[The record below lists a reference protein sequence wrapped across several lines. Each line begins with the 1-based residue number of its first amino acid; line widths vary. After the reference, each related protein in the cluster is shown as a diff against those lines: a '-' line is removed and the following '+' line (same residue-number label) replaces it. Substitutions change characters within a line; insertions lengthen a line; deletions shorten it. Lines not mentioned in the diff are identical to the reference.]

1 MKALLYIPLL
11 FYCTNI
17 YPLLFVKTPQDSHT
31 IFIPTHNTVLPCSRL
46 SASFSNQPVLFLQ
59 HLTESQHKMSNL
71 RAILDR
77 LVQENL
83 HGPID
88 PGTQQDTVKGHA
100 IRQAQQAQTVG
111 HARGA
116 HADPYRDFRESQHHD
131 IDLDAHDPRWRQLFH
146 ELFVSDQSDDRND
159 DLLFFVQR
167 VSDEVENGG
176 LGVDPVFVKRKVK
189 GTDGR
194 DILTPEQ
201 EDVVLWKDTFF
212 LNVIVQL
219 QCKLTV
225 AVCSRVSET
234 NPVTGTTKT
243 SMICTRKHVSKRVYA
258 SPTKSRMD
266 VKEESVE
273 CSWPLIYYVIDDFED
288 SFEQL
293 MVRDNEYLCVE
304 LAVTVP
310 TARTGYPTSYAT
322 THHQASGPQYS
333 VVSAPLTLNTS
344 HHGRTRA
351 TAHDSIIPQSP
362 TGDALQPGRP
372 FPSTSTR
379 GGSKITL
386 FQGAAGFQ
394 SLLGIYQQKAASKVG
409 RRFKLGPHTVPT
421 EFVMMR
427 GPGARGHAQVAITA
441 SSIGDDLATLD
452 DAASGSP
459 TSPRSNS
466 EKVLPPIPN
475 GQHDSYHHNGK
486 DNNNGQRTSF
496 AEGYGSVNGQQQ
508 QRRPPSRIETSPSSH
523 NHSAASISNPSPSPS
538 GASVSSTAKS
548 FSAGSFFQ
556 SLRRISL
563 ATLAQATGQTPQQLQ
578 QRSSYA
584 GHSGSANGG
593 GGYENGAGGGSGS
606 GGVTTPTSSAVHSL
620 TQNLNQSTQ
629 SFGSSASPP
638 HSPSSSQ
645 QQRGSE
651 KQSDSKGSSTSSRQE
666 MINSNGVGTRQEI
679 EALVKAP
686 QSLRCCMTFVNVP
699 WTGIVT
705 MLMDHAYH
713 PSFSNPTAT
722 VSVPVQMGQRHKR
735 E

>member
-1 MKALLYIPLL
+1 
-11 FYCTNI
+11 
-17 YPLLFVKTPQDSHT
+17 
-31 IFIPTHNTVLPCSRL
+31 
-46 SASFSNQPVLFLQ
+46 
-59 HLTESQHKMSNL
+59 MSNL

-88 PGTQQDTVKGHA
+88 PSSHQDTIKNHA
-100 IRQAQQAQTVG
+100 IRQAQQQV
-111 HARGA
+111 RGP
-116 HADPYRDFRESQHHD
+116 HADPYREPRESQQRHD

-167 VSDEVENGG
+167 VSDEIENGG

-189 GTDGR
+189 SIGR
-194 DILTPEQ
+194 EILTPEQ

-234 NPVTGTTKT
+234 NPMTGTTKT
-243 SMICTRKHVSKRVYA
+243 SMMCTRKHVSKRVYA

-310 TARTGYPTSYAT
+310 TARTTGYPTSNSTINNNPPGVEA
-322 THHQASGPQYS
+322 QPGL
-333 VVSAPLTLNTS
+333 VSAPLTLNTTS
-344 HHGRTRA
+344 RTRGA
-351 TAHDSIIPQSP
+351 AQDSNWGVPQSP

-372 FPSTSTR
+372 FPSTSAR

-386 FQGAAGFQ
+386 FQGAAGYQ

-441 SSIGDDLATLD
+441 SNIGDDLTTLD
-452 DAASGSP
+452 DGGSGSP
-459 TSPRSNS
+459 TSPRTNS
-466 EKVLPPIPN
+466 EKGLPPIPN
-475 GQHDSYHHNGK
+475 SQQDNHHHPNGE
-486 DNNNGQRTSF
+486 RTTF
-496 AEGYGSVNGQQQ
+496 AEG
-508 QRRPPSRIETSPSSH
+508 R
-523 NHSAASISNPSPSPS
+523 
-538 GASVSSTAKS
+538 
-548 FSAGSFFQ
+548 
-556 SLRRISL
+556 
-563 ATLAQATGQTPQQLQ
+563 
-578 QRSSYA
+578 
-584 GHSGSANGG
+584 
-593 GGYENGAGGGSGS
+593 
-606 GGVTTPTSSAVHSL
+606 
-620 TQNLNQSTQ
+620 
-629 SFGSSASPP
+629 
-638 HSPSSSQ
+638 
-645 QQRGSE
+645 
-651 KQSDSKGSSTSSRQE
+651 
-666 MINSNGVGTRQEI
+666 
-679 EALVKAP
+679 
-686 QSLRCCMTFVNVP
+686 FVVYR
-699 WTGIVT
+699 WRH
-705 MLMDHAYH
+705 L
-713 PSFSNPTAT
+713 
-722 VSVPVQMGQRHKR
+722 HKR
-735 E
+735 PD

>member
-1 MKALLYIPLL
+1 
-11 FYCTNI
+11 
-17 YPLLFVKTPQDSHT
+17 
-31 IFIPTHNTVLPCSRL
+31 
-46 SASFSNQPVLFLQ
+46 
-59 HLTESQHKMSNL
+59 MSNL

-88 PGTQQDTVKGHA
+88 PATQQDTVKNHA
-100 IRQAQQAQTVG
+100 IRQAQQTQG

-116 HADPYRDFRESQHHD
+116 HADPYRDFRESQRHD

-189 GTDGR
+189 GTIGR
-194 DILTPEQ
+194 EILTSEQ

-273 CSWPLIYYVIDDFED
+273 CSWPLIYYVIDDYED

-310 TARTGYPTSYAT
+310 TARTGYPTPNTT
-322 THHQASGPQYS
+322 THHQPSALQPSLG
-333 VVSAPLTLNTS
+333 SAPLTLNTS

-351 TAHDSIIPQSP
+351 TTQDSNAPQSP
-362 TGDALQPGRP
+362 TGDSLQPGRP
-372 FPSTSTR
+372 FPSTSAR

-441 SSIGDDLATLD
+441 SNIGDDLATLD
-452 DAASGSP
+452 DTAAGSP
-459 TSPRSNS
+459 TSLRSHS
-466 EKVLPPIPN
+466 EKKLPPLPN
-475 GQHDSYHHNGK
+475 GQQDNHNLNG
-486 DNNNGQRTSF
+486 NGNGQRTSF
-496 AEGYGSVNGQQQ
+496 AEGYGNVNGQQQ
-508 QRRPPSRIETSPSSH
+508 QHQPPSRVETSPSL
-523 NHSAASISNPSPSPS
+523 HSQTGPISSTSPSP
-538 GASVSSTAKS
+538 GGSVSSTAKS

-578 QRSSYA
+578 QRSSYN
-584 GHSGSANGG
+584 GHNSNSGNTN
-593 GGYENGAGGGSGS
+593 GGYENGSGSGS
-606 GGVTTPTSSAVHSL
+606 GTPTSSAVHSL

-645 QQRGSE
+645 QQRGLE
-651 KQSDSKGSSTSSRQE
+651 KQNDLLSSNGKGSSISSRQD
-666 MINSNGVGTRQEI
+666 MINNSGVGTRQEV
-679 EALVKAP
+679 EALVKSP

-699 WTGIVT
+699 WTGIAT

-713 PSFSNPTAT
+713 PSFSNPHPLPPSAP
-722 VSVPVQMGQRHKR
+722 SSGHRHK
-735 E
+735 

>member
-1 MKALLYIPLL
+1 
-11 FYCTNI
+11 
-17 YPLLFVKTPQDSHT
+17 
-31 IFIPTHNTVLPCSRL
+31 
-46 SASFSNQPVLFLQ
+46 
-59 HLTESQHKMSNL
+59 MSNL

-88 PGTQQDTVKGHA
+88 PGSHQDTVKKHA
-100 IRQAQQAQTVG
+100 IRQAQQYEEG
-111 HARGA
+111 RPHA
-116 HADPYRDFRESQHHD
+116 ADPYHGFRESQRHD

-146 ELFVSDQSDDRND
+146 ELFTSDQSDDRND

-167 VSDEVENGG
+167 VSDEIENGG

-189 GTDGR
+189 GIGR
-194 DILTPEQ
+194 ELLTPEQ

-225 AVCSRVSET
+225 AVCSRVSEI

-310 TARTGYPTSYAT
+310 TAKSGYPTSTST
-322 THHQASGPQYS
+322 TNNNPS
-333 VVSAPLTLNTS
+333 VAGAGAQHSLVSAPLTLNTS
-344 HHGRTRA
+344 SHQNRA
-351 TAHDSIIPQSP
+351 RDSIWSAPQSP

-386 FQGAAGFQ
+386 FQGAAGYQ

-452 DAASGSP
+452 DGGSGSP
-459 TSPRSNS
+459 TSPRTNS
-466 EKVLPPIPN
+466 EKGLPPVPN
-475 GQHDSYHHNGK
+475 GQQDNHQNHYNDGTNITDITVVWWRSIVDSQVVLDGLVL
-486 DNNNGQRTSF
+486 S
-496 AEGYGSVNGQQQ
+496 
-508 QRRPPSRIETSPSSH
+508 I
-523 NHSAASISNPSPSPS
+523 ASTYLI
-538 GASVSSTAKS
+538 GDTC
-548 FSAGSFFQ
+548 
-556 SLRRISL
+556 
-563 ATLAQATGQTPQQLQ
+563 TGD
-578 QRSSYA
+578 RA
-584 GHSGSANGG
+584 
-593 GGYENGAGGGSGS
+593 
-606 GGVTTPTSSAVHSL
+606 
-620 TQNLNQSTQ
+620 
-629 SFGSSASPP
+629 
-638 HSPSSSQ
+638 
-645 QQRGSE
+645 
-651 KQSDSKGSSTSSRQE
+651 
-666 MINSNGVGTRQEI
+666 
-679 EALVKAP
+679 
-686 QSLRCCMTFVNVP
+686 
-699 WTGIVT
+699 
-705 MLMDHAYH
+705 
-713 PSFSNPTAT
+713 
-722 VSVPVQMGQRHKR
+722 
-735 E
+735 

>member
-1 MKALLYIPLL
+1 
-11 FYCTNI
+11 
-17 YPLLFVKTPQDSHT
+17 
-31 IFIPTHNTVLPCSRL
+31 
-46 SASFSNQPVLFLQ
+46 
-59 HLTESQHKMSNL
+59 MSNL

-88 PGTQQDTVKGHA
+88 PGTQQDTVKNHA
-100 IRQAQQAQTVG
+100 IRQAQQAQTLG

-116 HADPYRDFRESQHHD
+116 HADPYRDFRESQRHD

-167 VSDEVENGG
+167 VSDEAENGG
-176 LGVDPVFVKRKVK
+176 VGVDPVFVKRKVK
-189 GTDGR
+189 GTNGR
-194 DILTPEQ
+194 GILTPEQ

-243 SMICTRKHVSKRVYA
+243 SMICTRKHVSKHVYA

-310 TARTGYPTSYAT
+310 TARTGYPTSTAT
-322 THHQASGPQYS
+322 TRHQPSGPQSS
-333 VVSAPLTLNTS
+333 VVSGPLTLNTS
-344 HHGRTRA
+344 HHGRTKA
-351 TAHDSIIPQSP
+351 TAQDSNAPQSP
-362 TGDALQPGRP
+362 TGDGLQPGRP

-441 SSIGDDLATLD
+441 SSIGDDLTTLD
-452 DAASGSP
+452 DTTSGSP
-459 TSPRSNS
+459 TSPRPNS
-466 EKVLPPIPN
+466 EKGLPPIPN
-475 GQHDSYHHNGK
+475 GQHDSHHR
-486 DNNNGQRTSF
+486 DSNGQRTSF
-496 AEGYGSVNGQQQ
+496 AEGYGNVNGQQQ
-508 QRRPPSRIETSPSSH
+508 QHRPSSRIETSPSSH
-523 NHSAASISNPSPSPS
+523 NQNAGPISNTSPSPT

-548 FSAGSFFQ
+548 FSSGSFFQ

-578 QRSSYA
+578 QRSSYND
-584 GHSGSANGG
+584 HSSSSANGG
-593 GGYENGAGGGSGS
+593 GGRYENGTGGGSGN

-629 SFGSSASPP
+629 SFGSSVSPP

-651 KQSDSKGSSTSSRQE
+651 KQSDGRGSSMSSRQE
-666 MINSNGVGTRQEI
+666 MINTNGVGTRQEI

-722 VSVPVQMGQRHKR
+722 VSVPVQMGQRQK
-735 E
+735 

>member
-1 MKALLYIPLL
+1 
-11 FYCTNI
+11 
-17 YPLLFVKTPQDSHT
+17 
-31 IFIPTHNTVLPCSRL
+31 
-46 SASFSNQPVLFLQ
+46 
-59 HLTESQHKMSNL
+59 MSNL

-88 PGTQQDTVKGHA
+88 SGTQQDTVKDHA
-100 IRQAQQAQTVG
+100 IRQAQTIG
-111 HARGA
+111 HAKGA
-116 HADPYRDFRESQHHD
+116 HADPYRDFRESQRHD

-234 NPVTGTTKT
+234 NPVTGMTKT

-310 TARTGYPTSYAT
+310 TARTGYPASHAT
-322 THHQASGPQYS
+322 ARHQPSGPQS
-333 VVSAPLTLNTS
+333 SAVSGPLTLNTS

-351 TAHDSIIPQSP
+351 TTHDSNTPQSP

-452 DAASGSP
+452 DAVSGSP
-459 TSPRSNS
+459 TSPLSTS
-466 EKVLPPIPN
+466 EKGLPPLPN
-475 GQHDSYHHNGK
+475 GQHDSHHHSGNG
-486 DNNNGQRTSF
+486 DNSGQRTSF
-496 AEGYGSVNGQQQ
+496 AEGYGKVNGQQQ
-508 QRRPPSRIETSPSSH
+508 QRHPPSRTETSPSSQNQNTGH
-523 NHSAASISNPSPSPS
+523 ISNTSPSPVGS
-538 GASVSSTAKS
+538 SVSSTAKS

-563 ATLAQATGQTPQQLQ
+563 ATLAQATGQTPEQLQ
-578 QRSSYA
+578 QRSSYN
-584 GHSGSANGG
+584 GHSSSSANG
-593 GGYENGAGGGSGS
+593 GGYENGGSS
-606 GGVTTPTSSAVHSL
+606 GVTTPTSSAVHSL

-638 HSPSSSQ
+638 HSPSSFS

-651 KQSDSKGSSTSSRQE
+651 KQSDGRGSSTSSRQE

-722 VSVPVQMGQRHKR
+722 VSVPVQMGQRHK
-735 E
+735 

>member
-1 MKALLYIPLL
+1 
-11 FYCTNI
+11 
-17 YPLLFVKTPQDSHT
+17 
-31 IFIPTHNTVLPCSRL
+31 
-46 SASFSNQPVLFLQ
+46 
-59 HLTESQHKMSNL
+59 MSNL

-88 PGTQQDTVKGHA
+88 PGTQQDTVKNHA
-100 IRQAQQAQTVG
+100 IRQAQQAQTLG

-116 HADPYRDFRESQHHD
+116 HADPYRDFRGSQRHD

-167 VSDEVENGG
+167 VSDEAQNGG

-189 GTDGR
+189 GTNGQG
-194 DILTPEQ
+194 ILTPEQ

-243 SMICTRKHVSKRVYA
+243 SMICTRKHVSKHVYA

-310 TARTGYPTSYAT
+310 TARTGYPTSTAA
-322 THHQASGPQYS
+322 THHQPSGPKSS
-333 VVSAPLTLNTS
+333 VVSGPLTLNTS
-344 HHGRTRA
+344 HHGRTKA
-351 TAHDSIIPQSP
+351 NAQDSNNPQSP
-362 TGDALQPGRP
+362 TGDGLQPGRP

-379 GGSKITL
+379 GGNKITL

-452 DAASGSP
+452 DTTSGSP

-466 EKVLPPIPN
+466 EKGLPPIPN
-475 GQHDSYHHNGK
+475 
-486 DNNNGQRTSF
+486 
-496 AEGYGSVNGQQQ
+496 
-508 QRRPPSRIETSPSSH
+508 
-523 NHSAASISNPSPSPS
+523 

-548 FSAGSFFQ
+548 FSSGSFFQ

-578 QRSSYA
+578 QRSSYND
-584 GHSGSANGG
+584 HSSNSANGGGG
-593 GGYENGAGGGSGS
+593 GGYENGSGGGSGS

-620 TQNLNQSTQ
+620 TQNLNQSTP
-629 SFGSSASPP
+629 SFGSSVSPP

-651 KQSDSKGSSTSSRQE
+651 KQSDGKGSSMSSRQE
-666 MINSNGVGTRQEI
+666 MINSNGVGSRQEI

-722 VSVPVQMGQRHKR
+722 VSAPVQMGQRQK
-735 E
+735 